1 MKRTLKTL
9 LAAALILTL
18 VLSGSLT
25 AFAADT
31 NAGKVQYNGAS
42 LDFAGA
48 VKNVDGRIMVPFRPI
63 LQAMGAE
70 VSYDTATKTVSAV
83 TSHNEFSFTIGQK
96 EISIKENGVTT
107 KKTMDVAPFINKAE
121 GTTYVPV
128 RFIGESMGYFVSWDA
143 QSKTVII
150 IDPETIF
157 GTADED
163 FSILKKLL
171 TSDLDMEK
179 AYQST
184 GEFNMNVSTADGDAG
199 MPVDFSAKGSMSG
212 IQQKMNADMLVKYAF
227 NFDQMLSSL
236 TAEEKAMTEQIL
248 NAYKNTE
255 MKIKL
260 NGETGETYMQSN
272 LFSMMNPTAGENTW
286 YKMNVYDMYN
296 QMGIDLKS
304 FAELSYS
311 EVDLSNLFASYL
323 KILPAGDT
331 DTYKDMKMTYAFL
344 RNLMGDSAFKTQSA
358 GKANTYTL
366 KVDKAAIVAAAAKTV
381 LTEGITKDVLD
392 AQIDDLL
399 SGGTFTANIVIKDNA
414 GKLSSYDFNGTIN
427 TDELKGSFS
436 MTGDQKTAKGQLTF
450 DMQDLMKM
458 DISYQTRISETS
470 QKPNIS
476 LPADVDLVEFPV
488 SMVQ

>member
-1 MKRTLKTL
+1 
-9 LAAALILTL
+9 
-18 VLSGSLT
+18 
-25 AFAADT
+25 
-31 NAGKVQYNGAS
+31 
-42 LDFAGA
+42 
-48 VKNVDGRIMVPFRPI
+48 
-63 LQAMGAE
+63 
-70 VSYDTATKTVSAV
+70 
-83 TSHNEFSFTIGQK
+83 
-96 EISIKENGVTT
+96 
-107 KKTMDVAPFINKAE
+107 
-121 GTTYVPV
+121 
-128 RFIGESMGYFVSWDA
+128 
-143 QSKTVII
+143 
-150 IDPETIF
+150 
-157 GTADED
+157 
-163 FSILKKLL
+163 
-171 TSDLDMEK
+171 
-179 AYQST
+179 
-184 GEFNMNVSTADGDAG
+184 
-199 MPVDFSAKGSMSG
+199 
-212 IQQKMNADMLVKYAF
+212 
-227 NFDQMLSSL
+227 
-236 TAEEKAMTEQIL
+236 MTEQIL

-323 KILPAGDT
+323 KLLPAGDT

-436 MTGDQKTAKGQLTF
+436 MTGDQKTAKGQMNF